1 MMQLK
6 DDTRINVAQLMKEDV
21 GAYRTYDLTL
31 RWVALDEDTMSH
43 DVTARVRLT
52 RIGDGLLATGT
63 VAGTAIVECARWLE
77 MYDQPFS
84 AESDHEYRPLIDV
97 RSGTPVAQPAPAE
110 ELGVIDESHELDLSE
125 PFRQVAILDLPIKP
139 ICDEDCPGIA
149 RVDEDD
155 DNAGDQRFRVL
166 GGLLEENETTRLT

>member
-1 MMQLK
+1 MQLK

-31 RWVALDEDTMSH
+31 RWFALDEDTMSH

-63 VAGTAIVECARWLE
+63 VAGTAIVECARCLE

-84 AESDHEYRPLIDV
+84 AEFDHEYRPLIDV

-110 ELGVIDESHELDLSE
+110 ELGVIDRKS
-125 PFRQVAILDLPIKP
+125 V
-139 ICDEDCPGIA
+139 
-149 RVDEDD
+149 V
-155 DNAGDQRFRVL
+155 
-166 GGLLEENETTRLT
+166 